1 MMNRISILFLI
12 TLSTTFAFGQSNEVD
27 VQIQFQSFKDVL
39 KYADEHAI
47 QIQNSVVGE
56 QISNTQKKEAKSY
69 LYPSVNASAGY
80 NNNLTL
86 QPTLIPA
93 EVFNPSA
100 PAGTFQELT
109 FGQQHIASTG
119 IQAQWNILNFQ
130 KMFASQTA
138 NIAAEQSEINT
149 QKSKFNTYNLL
160 ASTYYSILLTQE
172 AIVIYEEN
180 LKVSE
185 EIYNSTNEKFQ
196 KGIISEEA
204 LNLAE
209 IKQLQ
214 NRKNLQQAKRNL
226 SRFYTQL
233 QSQLNTNQQIT
244 ISDTPQNFSLTSTNI
259 ETKHPEITW
268 QEMEVDKQKS
278 LLKEKKALLLPNLSL
293 NYQYNNNWATDGF
306 TDFSNANEL
315 PQQFIGAKLSIPVF
329 NGFSSRQKIKKS
341 KLKLQQQELQLE
353 NTKLIKQNEDD
364 LLLLN
369 VNQYEEELA
378 ETTKIM
384 ELRQKNDVHAEN
396 KYNSGITSLNKRL
409 DSYEDLL
416 NAQNTYLQ
424 SLASY
429 TLAKYKL
436 YIRQIDLKT
445 NN

>member
-1 MMNRISILFLI
+1 MNRILILFLI
-12 TLSTTFAFGQSNEVD
+12 TLSTTFVVAQSNEMD
-27 VQIQFQSFKDVL
+27 VQIQFQSFQELL

-47 QIQNSVVGE
+47 QIQNALIGE
-56 QISNTQKKEAKSY
+56 QIASANKKGAKSY

-86 QPTLIPA
+86 QPTLVP
-93 EVFNPSA
+93 EQFFNPNATEGS
-100 PAGTFQELT
+100 FRELT
-109 FGQQHIASTG
+109 FGQQHVYSTG

-130 KMFASQTA
+130 KQFASQTA
-138 NIAAEQSEINT
+138 DIVAEQSEINT
-149 QKSKFNTYNLL
+149 QKNKYNTYNLL

-185 EIYNSTNEKFQ
+185 AIYKSTNEKFQ
-196 KGIISEEA
+196 KGIASEEA
-204 LNLAE
+204 LNLAK

-214 NRKNLQQAKRNL
+214 NRNTLQQALSNR

-233 QSQLNTNQQIT
+233 QSQLNTSQQFI
-244 ISDTPQNFSLTSTNI
+244 ISDSPQNYSLTSTNF
-259 ETKHPEITW
+259 ETIHPEITW

-293 NYQYNNNWATDGF
+293 NYQYNTSWATDGF

-315 PQQFIGAKLSIPVF
+315 PQQYIGAKLNIPIF
-329 NGFSSRQKIKKS
+329 SGFSSRSKIKKS
-341 KLKLQQQELQLE
+341 KLELQQQELQLE
-353 NTKLIKQNEDD
+353 NTKLVKQNEDD
-364 LLLLN
+364 LLLLD
-369 VNQYEEELA
+369 VNQFEEELA
-378 ETTKIM
+378 ENSKIM
-384 ELRQKNDVHAEN
+384 VLIQKNDVHAEN
-396 KYNSGITSLNKRL
+396 KYNSGITSLNERL

-416 NAQNTYLQ
+416 NAQNAYLQ

-436 YIRQIDLKT
+436 NIRQIDLKS

>member
-1 MMNRISILFLI
+1 MNRILILFLV
-12 TLSTTFAFGQSNEVD
+12 TLSATFAFGQSNEVD
-27 VQIQFQSFKDVL
+27 AQIQFQSFQDVL

-47 QIQNSVVGE
+47 QIQSAVIGE
-56 QISNTQKKEAKSY
+56 QIASANKKDAKSY

-86 QPTLIPA
+86 QPTLVPA
-93 EVFNPSA
+93 EFFDSNATS
-100 PAGTFQELT
+100 GTFRELT
-109 FGQQHIASTG
+109 FGQQHVYSTG
-119 IQAQWNILNFQ
+119 VQAQWNILNFQ
-130 KMFASQTA
+130 QLFASQTA
-138 NIAAEQSEINT
+138 NIIAEQSEINT
-149 QKSKFNTYNLL
+149 QKSKFNTYNHL

-185 EIYNSTNEKFQ
+185 AIYKSTNEKFQ
-196 KGIISEEA
+196 KGIVSEDA
-204 LNLAE
+204 LNSAK

-214 NRKNLQQAKRNL
+214 NRNTLQQALSNR

-233 QSQLNTNQQIT
+233 QSQLNTNKQII
-244 ISDTPQNFSLTSTNI
+244 ISDSPQNYSLTSTNF
-259 ETKHPEITW
+259 ETIHPEITW

-293 NYQYNNNWATDGF
+293 NYQYNTSWATDGF

-315 PQQFIGAKLSIPVF
+315 PQQYIGAKLNIPIF
-329 NGFSSRQKIKKS
+329 SGFSSRSKIKKS
-341 KLKLQQQELQLE
+341 KLELQQQELQLE
-353 NTKLIKQNEDD
+353 NTKLVKQNEDD
-364 LLLLN
+364 LLLLD
-369 VNQYEEELA
+369 VNQFEEELA
-378 ETTKIM
+378 ENNKIM
-384 ELRQKNDVHAEN
+384 VLIQKNDVHAEN
-396 KYNSGITSLNKRL
+396 KYNSGITSLNERL

-416 NAQNTYLQ
+416 NAQNAYLQ

-436 YIRQIDLKT
+436 NIRQIDLKS

>member
-1 MMNRISILFLI
+1 MNRILILFLI
-12 TLSTTFAFGQSNEVD
+12 TLSTTFVVAQSNEMD
-27 VQIQFQSFKDVL
+27 VQIQFQSFQELL

-47 QIQNSVVGE
+47 QIQNALIGA
-56 QISNTQKKEAKSY
+56 QIASANKKGAKSY

-86 QPTLIPA
+86 QPTLVP
-93 EVFNPSA
+93 EQFFNPNATEGS
-100 PAGTFQELT
+100 FRELT
-109 FGQQHIASTG
+109 FGQQHVYSTG

-130 KMFASQTA
+130 KQFASQTA
-138 NIAAEQSEINT
+138 DIVAEQSEINT
-149 QKSKFNTYNLL
+149 QKNKYNTYNLL

-185 EIYNSTNEKFQ
+185 AIYKSTNEKFQ
-196 KGIISEEA
+196 KGIASEEA
-204 LNLAE
+204 LNLAK

-214 NRKNLQQAKRNL
+214 NRNTLQQALSNR

-233 QSQLNTNQQIT
+233 QSQLNTSQQFI
-244 ISDTPQNFSLTSTNI
+244 ISDSPQNYSLTSTNF
-259 ETKHPEITW
+259 ETIHPEITW

-293 NYQYNNNWATDGF
+293 NYQYNTSWATDGF

-315 PQQFIGAKLSIPVF
+315 PQQYIGAKLNIPIF
-329 NGFSSRQKIKKS
+329 SGFSSRSKIKKS
-341 KLKLQQQELQLE
+341 KLELQQQELQLE
-353 NTKLIKQNEDD
+353 NTKLVKQNEDD
-364 LLLLN
+364 LLLLD
-369 VNQYEEELA
+369 VNQFEEELA
-378 ETTKIM
+378 ENSKIM
-384 ELRQKNDVHAEN
+384 VLIQKNDVHAEN
-396 KYNSGITSLNKRL
+396 KYNSGITSLNERL

-416 NAQNTYLQ
+416 NAQNAYLQ

-436 YIRQIDLKT
+436 NIRQIDLKS

>member
-1 MMNRISILFLI
+1 MNRILILFLV
-12 TLSTTFAFGQSNEVD
+12 TLSATLAFGQSNEVD
-27 VQIQFQSFKDVL
+27 AQIQFQSFQDVL

-47 QIQNSVVGE
+47 QIQSAVIGE
-56 QISNTQKKEAKSY
+56 QIASANKKDAKSY

-86 QPTLIPA
+86 QPTLVPA
-93 EVFNPSA
+93 EFFDSNATS
-100 PAGTFQELT
+100 GTFRELT
-109 FGQQHIASTG
+109 FGQQHVYSTG
-119 IQAQWNILNFQ
+119 VQAHWDILNFQ
-130 KMFASQTA
+130 KIFASETA
-138 NIAAEQSEINT
+138 GIVAEQSEINT

-185 EIYNSTNEKFQ
+185 AIYKSTNEKFQ
-196 KGIISEEA
+196 KGIVSEDA
-204 LNLAE
+204 LNSAK

-214 NRKNLQQAKRNL
+214 NRNTLQQAL
-226 SRFYTQL
+226 SNRRRFYTQL
-233 QSQLNTNQQIT
+233 QSQLNTNKQII
-244 ISDTPQNFSLTSTNI
+244 ISDSPQNYSLTSTNF
-259 ETKHPEITW
+259 ETIHPEITW

-293 NYQYNNNWATDGF
+293 NYQYNTSWATDGF

-315 PQQFIGAKLSIPVF
+315 PQQYIGAKLNIPIF
-329 NGFSSRQKIKKS
+329 SGFSSRSKIKKS
-341 KLKLQQQELQLE
+341 KLELQQQELQLE
-353 NTKLIKQNEDD
+353 NTKLVKQNEDD
-364 LLLLN
+364 LLLLD
-369 VNQYEEELA
+369 VNQFEEELA
-378 ETTKIM
+378 ENSKIM
-384 ELRQKNDVHAEN
+384 VLIQKNDVHAEN
-396 KYNSGITSLNKRL
+396 KYNSGITSLNERL

-416 NAQNTYLQ
+416 NAQNAYLQ

-436 YIRQIDLKT
+436 NIRQIDLKS

>member
-1 MMNRISILFLI
+1 MNRILILLLI
-12 TLSTTFAFGQSNEVD
+12 TLSTTFAFGQSNETGA
-27 VQIQFQSFKDVL
+27 QIQFQSFQDVL

-47 QIQNSVVGE
+47 QIQSAIIVE
-56 QISNTQKKEAKSY
+56 QIASANKREAKSY
-69 LYPSVNASAGY
+69 LYPSINASAGY

-86 QPTLIPA
+86 QPTLVPA
-93 EVFNPSA
+93 EFFDPNATS
-100 PAGTFQELT
+100 GTFRELT
-109 FGQQHIASTG
+109 FGQQHIYSAG

-138 NIAAEQSEINT
+138 NIVAEQSEINT

-160 ASTYYSILLTQE
+160 ASTYYSIMLTQE
-172 AIVIYEEN
+172 AIIIYEEN

-185 EIYNSTNEKFQ
+185 AIYKSTNEKFQ
-196 KGIISEEA
+196 EGIVSEDA
-204 LNLAE
+204 LNSAK

-214 NRKNLQQAKRNL
+214 NRNTLQQALSNL

-233 QSQLNTNQQIT
+233 QSQLNTNQQII
-244 ISDTPQNFSLTSTNI
+244 ISDSPQNFNLTDTSF

-293 NYQYNNNWATDGF
+293 NYQYNTSWATDGF

-315 PQQFIGAKLSIPVF
+315 PQQYIGAKLNIPIF
-329 NGFSSRQKIKKS
+329 SGFSSRSKIKKS
-341 KLKLQQQELQLE
+341 ILELQQQELQLE
-353 NTKLIKQNEDD
+353 NTKLVKQNEDD
-364 LLLLN
+364 LLLLD
-369 VNQYEEELA
+369 VNQFEEELA
-378 ETTKIM
+378 ENSKIM
-384 ELRQKNDVHAEN
+384 VLIQKNDVHAEN
-396 KYNSGITSLNKRL
+396 KYNSGITSLNERL

-416 NAQNTYLQ
+416 NAQNAYLQ

-436 YIRQIDLKT
+436 NIRQIDLKS

>member
-1 MMNRISILFLI
+1 MNRILILFLI
-12 TLSTTFAFGQSNEVD
+12 TLSTTFVVAQSNEMD
-27 VQIQFQSFKDVL
+27 VQIQFQSFQELL

-47 QIQNSVVGE
+47 QIQNALIGE
-56 QISNTQKKEAKSY
+56 QIASANKKGAKSY

-86 QPTLIPA
+86 QPTLVP
-93 EVFNPSA
+93 EQFFNPNATEGS
-100 PAGTFQELT
+100 FRELT
-109 FGQQHIASTG
+109 FGQQHVYSTG

-130 KMFASQTA
+130 KQFASQTA
-138 NIAAEQSEINT
+138 DIVAEQSEINT
-149 QKSKFNTYNLL
+149 QKNKYNTYNLL

-185 EIYNSTNEKFQ
+185 AIYKSTNEKFQ
-196 KGIISEEA
+196 KGIASEEA
-204 LNLAE
+204 LNLAK

-214 NRKNLQQAKRNL
+214 NRNTLQQALSNR
-226 SRFYTQL
+226 SRFYIQL

-244 ISDTPQNFSLTSTNI
+244 ISDSPQNYSLTSTNF
-259 ETKHPEITW
+259 ETIHPEIIW

-293 NYQYNNNWATDGF
+293 NYQYNTSWATDGF

-315 PQQFIGAKLSIPVF
+315 PQQYIGAKLNIPIF
-329 NGFSSRQKIKKS
+329 SGFSSRSKIKKS
-341 KLKLQQQELQLE
+341 KLELQQQELQLE
-353 NTKLIKQNEDD
+353 NTKLVKQNEDD
-364 LLLLN
+364 LLLLD
-369 VNQYEEELA
+369 VNQFEEELA
-378 ETTKIM
+378 ENSKIM
-384 ELRQKNDVHAEN
+384 VLIQKNDVHAEN
-396 KYNSGITSLNKRL
+396 KYNSGITSLNERL

-416 NAQNTYLQ
+416 NAQNAYLQ

-436 YIRQIDLKT
+436 NIRQIDLKS

>member
-1 MMNRISILFLI
+1 MNRILILFLI
-12 TLSTTFAFGQSNEVD
+12 TLSTTFVVAQSNEMD
-27 VQIQFQSFKDVL
+27 VQIQFQSFQELL

-47 QIQNSVVGE
+47 QIQNALIGE
-56 QISNTQKKEAKSY
+56 QIASANKKGAKSY

-86 QPTLIPA
+86 QPTLVP
-93 EVFNPSA
+93 EQFFNPNSTE
-100 PAGTFQELT
+100 GSFRELT
-109 FGQQHIASTG
+109 FGQQHVYSTG

-130 KMFASQTA
+130 KIFASETA
-138 NIAAEQSEINT
+138 GIVTEQSEINT
-149 QKSKFNTYNLL
+149 QKSKLSTYNLL

-185 EIYNSTNEKFQ
+185 AIYKSTNENFQ
-196 KGIISEEA
+196 KGIASEEA
-204 LNLAE
+204 LNLAK

-214 NRKNLQQAKRNL
+214 NRNTLQQALSNR

-233 QSQLNTNQQIT
+233 QSKLNTSQQII
-244 ISDTPQNFSLTSTNI
+244 ISDSPQNFSLTNTNF
-259 ETKHPEITW
+259 ETIHPEITW

-293 NYQYNNNWATDGF
+293 NYQYNTSWATDGF

-315 PQQFIGAKLSIPVF
+315 PQQYIGAKLNIPIF
-329 NGFSSRQKIKKS
+329 SGFSSRSKIKKS
-341 KLKLQQQELQLE
+341 KLELQQQELQLE
-353 NTKLIKQNEDD
+353 NTKLVKQKEDD
-364 LLLLN
+364 LLLLD
-369 VNQYEEELA
+369 VNQFEEELA
-378 ETTKIM
+378 EYTKIM
-384 ELRQKNDVHAEN
+384 VLRQKNDVHAEN
-396 KYNSGITSLNKRL
+396 KYNSGITSLNERL

-429 TLAKYKL
+429 TLAKYKM
-436 YIRQIDLKT
+436 YIRQLDLKS

>member
-1 MMNRISILFLI
+1 MNRILILFLI
-12 TLSTTFAFGQSNEVD
+12 TLSTTFVVAQSNEMG
-27 VQIQFQSFKDVL
+27 VQIQFQSFQELL

-47 QIQNSVVGE
+47 QIQNALIGE
-56 QISNTQKKEAKSY
+56 QIASANKKGAKSY

-86 QPTLIPA
+86 QPTLVP
-93 EVFNPSA
+93 EQFFNPNATEGS
-100 PAGTFQELT
+100 FRELT
-109 FGQQHIASTG
+109 FGQQHVYSTG

-130 KMFASQTA
+130 KQFASQTA
-138 NIAAEQSEINT
+138 DIVAEQSEINT
-149 QKSKFNTYNLL
+149 QKNKYNTYNLL

-185 EIYNSTNEKFQ
+185 AIYKSTNEKFQ
-196 KGIISEEA
+196 KGIASEEA
-204 LNLAE
+204 LNLAK

-214 NRKNLQQAKRNL
+214 NRNTLQQALSNR

-233 QSQLNTNQQIT
+233 QSQLNTSQQFI
-244 ISDTPQNFSLTSTNI
+244 ISDSPQNYSLTSTNF
-259 ETKHPEITW
+259 ETIHPEITW

-293 NYQYNNNWATDGF
+293 NYQYNTSWATDGF

-315 PQQFIGAKLSIPVF
+315 PQQYIGAKLNIPIF
-329 NGFSSRQKIKKS
+329 SGFSSRSKIKKS
-341 KLKLQQQELQLE
+341 KLELQQQELQLE
-353 NTKLIKQNEDD
+353 NTKLVKQNEDD
-364 LLLLN
+364 LLLLD
-369 VNQYEEELA
+369 VNQFEEELA
-378 ETTKIM
+378 ENSKIM
-384 ELRQKNDVHAEN
+384 VLIQKNDVHAEN
-396 KYNSGITSLNKRL
+396 KYNSGITSLNERL

-416 NAQNTYLQ
+416 NAQNAYLQ

-436 YIRQIDLKT
+436 NIRQIDLKS

>member
-1 MMNRISILFLI
+1 MNRILILFLI
-12 TLSTTFAFGQSNEVD
+12 TLSTTFVVAQSNEMD
-27 VQIQFQSFKDVL
+27 VQIQFQSFQELL

-47 QIQNSVVGE
+47 QIQNALIGE
-56 QISNTQKKEAKSY
+56 QIASANKKGTKSY

-86 QPTLIPA
+86 QPTLVP
-93 EVFNPSA
+93 EQFFNPNATEGS
-100 PAGTFQELT
+100 FRELT
-109 FGQQHIASTG
+109 FGQQHVYSTG

-130 KMFASQTA
+130 KIFASETA
-138 NIAAEQSEINT
+138 GIVTEQSEINT
-149 QKSKFNTYNLL
+149 QKSKLSTYNLL

-185 EIYNSTNEKFQ
+185 AIYKSTNENFQ
-196 KGIISEEA
+196 KGIASEEA
-204 LNLAE
+204 LNLAK

-214 NRKNLQQAKRNL
+214 NRNTLQQALSNR

-233 QSQLNTNQQIT
+233 QSQLNTSQQII
-244 ISDTPQNFSLTSTNI
+244 ISDSPQNFSLTNTNF
-259 ETKHPEITW
+259 ETIHPEITW

-293 NYQYNNNWATDGF
+293 NYQYNTSWATDGF

-315 PQQFIGAKLSIPVF
+315 PQQYIGVKLNIPIF
-329 NGFSSRQKIKKS
+329 SGFSSRSKIKKS
-341 KLKLQQQELQLE
+341 KLELQQQELQLE
-353 NTKLIKQNEDD
+353 NTKLVKQKEDD
-364 LLLLN
+364 LLLLD
-369 VNQYEEELA
+369 VNQFEEELA
-378 ETTKIM
+378 EYTKIM
-384 ELRQKNDVHAEN
+384 VLRQKNDVHAEN
-396 KYNSGITSLNKRL
+396 KYNSGITSLNERL

-429 TLAKYKL
+429 TLAKYKM
-436 YIRQIDLKT
+436 YIRQLDLKS

>member
-1 MMNRISILFLI
+1 MNRILILLLI
-12 TLSTTFAFGQSNEVD
+12 TLSTTFAFGQSNETGA
-27 VQIQFQSFKDVL
+27 QIQFQSFQDVL

-47 QIQNSVVGE
+47 QIQSAIIVE
-56 QISNTQKKEAKSY
+56 QIASANKREAKSY

-86 QPTLIPA
+86 QPTLVPA
-93 EVFNPSA
+93 EFFDPTATS
-100 PAGTFQELT
+100 GTFRELT
-109 FGQQHIASTG
+109 FGQQHVYSTG

-138 NIAAEQSEINT
+138 NIVAEQSEINT

-160 ASTYYSILLTQE
+160 ASTYYSIMLTQE
-172 AIVIYEEN
+172 VIIIYEEN

-185 EIYNSTNEKFQ
+185 AIYNSTNEKFQ

-204 LNLAE
+204 LNASE

-214 NRKNLQQAKRNL
+214 NRKNLQQALSNL

-233 QSQLNTNQQIT
+233 QSQLNTNQQII
-244 ISDTPQNFSLTSTNI
+244 ISDSPKNFNLTYTSF

-293 NYQYNNNWATDGF
+293 NYQYNNSWATDGF

-315 PQQFIGAKLSIPVF
+315 PQQYIGAKLNLPIF
-329 NGFSSRQKIKKS
+329 NGFSSRSKIKKS
-341 KLKLQQQELQLE
+341 KLELQQQELQLE
-353 NTKLIKQNEDD
+353 NTKLVTQNEDD
-364 LLLLN
+364 LLLLD
-369 VNQYEEELA
+369 VNQFEEELA
-378 ETTKIM
+378 ENSKIM
-384 ELRQKNDVHAEN
+384 VLIQKNDVHAEN
-396 KYNSGITSLNKRL
+396 KYNSGITSLNERL

-436 YIRQIDLKT
+436 YIRQIDLES

>member
-1 MMNRISILFLI
+1 MNRILILFLV
-12 TLSTTFAFGQSNEVD
+12 TLSTRFVFAQSNEAD
-27 VQIQFQSFKDVL
+27 AQIQFQSFQEIL
-39 KYADEHAI
+39 KYADEHTI
-47 QIQNSVVGE
+47 QIQSAVIYE
-56 QISNTQKKEAKSY
+56 QIASTKKKEAKSY

-86 QPTLIPA
+86 QPTLVPA
-93 EVFNPSA
+93 EFFDTNATS
-100 PAGTFQELT
+100 GTFRELT
-109 FGQQHIASTG
+109 FGQQHVYSTG

-138 NIAAEQSEINT
+138 SIVAEQSEIST
-149 QKSKFNTYNLL
+149 QKSKLNAYNLL

-172 AIVIYEEN
+172 TIVIYEKN

-185 EIYNSTNEKFQ
+185 AIYNSTTQKFQ

-214 NRKNLQQAKRNL
+214 NHKNLQQAKRNL

-244 ISDTPQNFSLTSTNI
+244 ISDTSQNFSSTSTNI
-259 ETKHPEITW
+259 EIIHPEITW

-278 LLKEKKALLLPNLSL
+278 LLKEKKALLLPNLSI
-293 NYQYNNNWATDGF
+293 NYQYNNSWATDRF

-315 PQQFIGAKLSIPVF
+315 PQQYIGAKLNIPIF
-329 NGFSSRQKIKKS
+329 SGFSSRSKIKKS
-341 KLKLQQQELQLE
+341 KLELQQQELQME
-353 NTKLIKQNEDD
+353 NTKLVKQNEDD
-364 LLLLN
+364 LLLLD

-378 ETTKIM
+378 ENTKIM
-384 ELRQKNDVHAEN
+384 VLRQKNNVHAEN
-396 KYNSGITSLNKRL
+396 KYNSGITSLNERL

-416 NAQNTYLQ
+416 NAQNNYLQ

-436 YIRQIDLKT
+436 HIRQIDLKT

>member
-1 MMNRISILFLI
+1 MNRILILFLI
-12 TLSTTFAFGQSNEVD
+12 TLSTTFVVAQSNEMD
-27 VQIQFQSFKDVL
+27 VQIQFQSFQELL

-47 QIQNSVVGE
+47 QIQNALIGE
-56 QISNTQKKEAKSY
+56 QIASANKKGAKSY

-86 QPTLIPA
+86 QPTLVP
-93 EVFNPSA
+93 EQFFNPNATEGS
-100 PAGTFQELT
+100 FRELT
-109 FGQQHIASTG
+109 FGQQHVYSTG

-130 KMFASQTA
+130 KQFASQTA
-138 NIAAEQSEINT
+138 DIVAEQSEINT
-149 QKSKFNTYNLL
+149 QKNKYNTYNLL

-185 EIYNSTNEKFQ
+185 AIYKSTNEKFQ
-196 KGIISEEA
+196 KGIASEEA
-204 LNLAE
+204 LNLAK

-214 NRKNLQQAKRNL
+214 NRNTLQQALSNR

-233 QSQLNTNQQIT
+233 QSQLNTSQQII
-244 ISDTPQNFSLTSTNI
+244 ISDSPQNFSLTNTNF
-259 ETKHPEITW
+259 ETIHPEITW

-293 NYQYNNNWATDGF
+293 NYQYNTSWATDGF

-315 PQQFIGAKLSIPVF
+315 PQQYIGAKLNIPIF
-329 NGFSSRQKIKKS
+329 SGFSSRSKIKKS
-341 KLKLQQQELQLE
+341 KLELQQQELQLE
-353 NTKLIKQNEDD
+353 NTKLVKQKEDD
-364 LLLLN
+364 LLLLD
-369 VNQYEEELA
+369 VNQFEEELA
-378 ETTKIM
+378 EYTKIM
-384 ELRQKNDVHAEN
+384 VLRQKNDVHAEN
-396 KYNSGITSLNKRL
+396 KYNSGITSLNERL

-429 TLAKYKL
+429 TLAKYKM
-436 YIRQIDLKT
+436 YIRQLDLKS

>member
-1 MMNRISILFLI
+1 MNRISILFLV
-12 TLSTTFAFGQSNEVD
+12 TLSTTFVFGQSNEAD
-27 VQIQFQSFKDVL
+27 VQIQFQSFQDVL

-47 QIQNSVVGE
+47 QIQNAVIGE
-56 QISNTQKKEAKSY
+56 QIASTRKKEAKSY

-86 QPTLIPA
+86 QPTLVP
-93 EVFNPSA
+93 EQFFNPNATS
-100 PAGTFQELT
+100 GTFRELT
-109 FGQQHIASTG
+109 FGQKHVYSTG

-130 KMFASQTA
+130 KIFASQTA
-138 NIAAEQSEINT
+138 NIVAEQSEINT

-185 EIYNSTNEKFQ
+185 AIYNSTTEKFQ

-214 NRKNLQQAKRNL
+214 NHKNLQQAKHNS

-244 ISDTPQNFSLTSTNI
+244 IVDTPQNFSLTDTSFKTI
-259 ETKHPEITW
+259 HPEIRW
-268 QEMEVDKQKS
+268 QEMAVDKQKS
-278 LLKEKKALLLPNLSL
+278 LLKEKKALLLPNLSF
-293 NYQYNNNWATDGF
+293 NYQYNTSWATDGF
-306 TDFSNANEL
+306 TDFSNTNEL
-315 PQQFIGAKLSIPVF
+315 QQQYLGAKLNIPIF
-329 NGFSSRQKIKKS
+329 TGFSTRSKIKKS
-341 KLKLQQQELQLE
+341 KLELQQQELQLE
-353 NTKLIKQNEDD
+353 NTKLVKQNEDD
-364 LLLLN
+364 LLLLDIH
-369 VNQYEEELA
+369 QYKEDLTENI
-378 ETTKIM
+378 KIM
-384 ELRQKNDVHAEN
+384 KLRQQNDVHAEN

-424 SLASY
+424 SLATY

-436 YIRQIDLKT
+436 YIRQLDLKT

>member
-1 MMNRISILFLI
+1 MNRILILFLI
-12 TLSTTFAFGQSNEVD
+12 TLSTTFVVAQSNEMD
-27 VQIQFQSFKDVL
+27 VQIQFQSFQELL

-47 QIQNSVVGE
+47 QIQNALIGE
-56 QISNTQKKEAKSY
+56 QIASANKKGAKSY

-86 QPTLIPA
+86 QPTLVP
-93 EVFNPSA
+93 EQFFNPNATEGS
-100 PAGTFQELT
+100 FRELT
-109 FGQQHIASTG
+109 FGQQHVYSTG

-130 KMFASQTA
+130 KQFASQTA
-138 NIAAEQSEINT
+138 DIVAEQSEINT
-149 QKSKFNTYNLL
+149 QKNKYNTYNLL

-185 EIYNSTNEKFQ
+185 AIYKSTNEKFQ
-196 KGIISEEA
+196 KGIASEEA
-204 LNLAE
+204 LNLAK

-214 NRKNLQQAKRNL
+214 NRNTLQQALSNR

-233 QSQLNTNQQIT
+233 QSQLNTNKQFI
-244 ISDTPQNFSLTSTNI
+244 ISDSPQNYSLTSTNF
-259 ETKHPEITW
+259 ETIHPEITW

-293 NYQYNNNWATDGF
+293 NYQYNTSWATDGF

-315 PQQFIGAKLSIPVF
+315 PQQYIGAKLNIPIF
-329 NGFSSRQKIKKS
+329 SGFSSRSKIKKS
-341 KLKLQQQELQLE
+341 KLELQQQELQLE
-353 NTKLIKQNEDD
+353 NTKLVKQNEDD
-364 LLLLN
+364 LLLLD
-369 VNQYEEELA
+369 VNQFEEELA
-378 ETTKIM
+378 ENSKIM
-384 ELRQKNDVHAEN
+384 VLIQKNDVHAEN
-396 KYNSGITSLNKRL
+396 KYNSGITSLNERL

-416 NAQNTYLQ
+416 NAQNAYLQ

-436 YIRQIDLKT
+436 NIRQIDLKS

>member
-1 MMNRISILFLI
+1 MNRILILFLI
-12 TLSTTFAFGQSNEVD
+12 TLSTTFVVAQSNEMD
-27 VQIQFQSFKDVL
+27 VQIQFQSFQELL

-47 QIQNSVVGE
+47 QIQNALIGE
-56 QISNTQKKEAKSY
+56 QIASANKKGAKSY

-86 QPTLIPA
+86 QPTLVP
-93 EVFNPSA
+93 EQFFNPNATEGS
-100 PAGTFQELT
+100 FRELT
-109 FGQQHIASTG
+109 FGQQHVYSTG

-130 KMFASQTA
+130 KQFASQTA
-138 NIAAEQSEINT
+138 DIVAEQSEINT
-149 QKSKFNTYNLL
+149 QKNKYNTYNLL

-185 EIYNSTNEKFQ
+185 AIYKSTNEKFQ
-196 KGIISEEA
+196 KGIASEEA
-204 LNLAE
+204 LNLAK

-214 NRKNLQQAKRNL
+214 NRNTLQQALSNR

-233 QSQLNTNQQIT
+233 QSQLNTSQQFI
-244 ISDTPQNFSLTSTNI
+244 ISDSPQNYSLTSTNF
-259 ETKHPEITW
+259 ETIHPEITW

-293 NYQYNNNWATDGF
+293 NYQYNTSWATDGF

-315 PQQFIGAKLSIPVF
+315 PQQYICAKLNIPIF
-329 NGFSSRQKIKKS
+329 SGFSSRSKIKKS
-341 KLKLQQQELQLE
+341 KLELQQQELQLE
-353 NTKLIKQNEDD
+353 NTKLVKQNEDD
-364 LLLLN
+364 LLLLD
-369 VNQYEEELA
+369 VNQFEEELA
-378 ETTKIM
+378 ENSKIM
-384 ELRQKNDVHAEN
+384 VLIQKNDVHAEN
-396 KYNSGITSLNKRL
+396 KYNSGITSLNERL

-416 NAQNTYLQ
+416 NAQNAYLQ

-436 YIRQIDLKT
+436 NIRQIDLKS

>member
-1 MMNRISILFLI
+1 MNRILILFLI
-12 TLSTTFAFGQSNEVD
+12 TLSTTFVVAQSNEMD
-27 VQIQFQSFKDVL
+27 VQIQFQSFQELL

-47 QIQNSVVGE
+47 QIQNALIGE
-56 QISNTQKKEAKSY
+56 QIASANKKGAKSY

-86 QPTLIPA
+86 QPTLVP
-93 EVFNPSA
+93 EQFFNPNATEGS
-100 PAGTFQELT
+100 FRELT
-109 FGQQHIASTG
+109 FGQQHVYSTG

-130 KMFASQTA
+130 KQFASQTA
-138 NIAAEQSEINT
+138 DIVAEQSEINT
-149 QKSKFNTYNLL
+149 QKNKYNTYNLL

-185 EIYNSTNEKFQ
+185 AIYKSTNEKFQ
-196 KGIISEEA
+196 KGIASEEA
-204 LNLAE
+204 LNLAK

-214 NRKNLQQAKRNL
+214 NRNTLQQALSNR

-233 QSQLNTNQQIT
+233 QSQLNTSQQFI
-244 ISDTPQNFSLTSTNI
+244 ISDSPQNYSLTSTNF
-259 ETKHPEITW
+259 ETIHPEITW

-293 NYQYNNNWATDGF
+293 NYQYNTSWATDGF

-315 PQQFIGAKLSIPVF
+315 PQQYIGAKLNIPIF
-329 NGFSSRQKIKKS
+329 SGFSSRSKIKKS
-341 KLKLQQQELQLE
+341 KLELQQQELQLE
-353 NTKLIKQNEDD
+353 NTKLVKQNEDD
-364 LLLLN
+364 LLLLD
-369 VNQYEEELA
+369 VNQFEEELA
-378 ETTKIM
+378 ENSKIM
-384 ELRQKNDVHAEN
+384 VLIQKNDVHAEN
-396 KYNSGITSLNKRL
+396 KYNSGITSLNERL
-409 DSYEDLL
+409 DIYEDLL
-416 NAQNTYLQ
+416 NAQNAYLQ

-436 YIRQIDLKT
+436 NIRQIDLKS

>member
-1 MMNRISILFLI
+1 MNRILILFLV
-12 TLSTTFAFGQSNEVD
+12 TLSATFAFGQSNEVD
-27 VQIQFQSFKDVL
+27 AQIQFQSFQDVL

-47 QIQNSVVGE
+47 QIQSAVIGE
-56 QISNTQKKEAKSY
+56 QIASANKKDAKSY

-86 QPTLIPA
+86 QPTLVPA
-93 EVFNPSA
+93 EFFDSNATS
-100 PAGTFQELT
+100 GTFRELT
-109 FGQQHIASTG
+109 FGQQHVYSTG
-119 IQAQWNILNFQ
+119 VQAQWNILNFQ
-130 KMFASQTA
+130 QLFASQTA
-138 NIAAEQSEINT
+138 NIIAEQSEINT
-149 QKSKFNTYNLL
+149 QKSKFNTYNHL

-185 EIYNSTNEKFQ
+185 AIYNSTNEKFQ
-196 KGIISEEA
+196 KGIVSEDA
-204 LNLAE
+204 LNSAK

-214 NRKNLQQAKRNL
+214 NRNTLQQALSNR

-233 QSQLNTNQQIT
+233 QSQLNTNKQII
-244 ISDTPQNFSLTSTNI
+244 ISDSPQNYSLTSTNF
-259 ETKHPEITW
+259 ETIHPEITW

-293 NYQYNNNWATDGF
+293 NYQYNTSWATDGF

-315 PQQFIGAKLSIPVF
+315 PQQYIGAKLNIPIF
-329 NGFSSRQKIKKS
+329 SGFSSRSKIKKS
-341 KLKLQQQELQLE
+341 KLELQQQELQLE
-353 NTKLIKQNEDD
+353 NTKLVKQNEDD
-364 LLLLN
+364 LLLLD
-369 VNQYEEELA
+369 VNQFEEELV
-378 ETTKIM
+378 ENSKIM
-384 ELRQKNDVHAEN
+384 VLIQKNDVHAEN
-396 KYNSGITSLNKRL
+396 KYNSGITSLNERL

-424 SLASY
+424 SLATY

-436 YIRQIDLKT
+436 YIRQIDLKS

>member
-1 MMNRISILFLI
+1 MNRILILFLV
-12 TLSTTFAFGQSNEVD
+12 TLSTTFAFGQSNEMD
-27 VQIQFQSFKDVL
+27 VQIQFQSFQELL

-47 QIQNSVVGE
+47 QIQNALIGE
-56 QISNTQKKEAKSY
+56 QIASANKKGAKSY

-86 QPTLIPA
+86 QPTLVP
-93 EVFNPSA
+93 EQFFNPNATEGS
-100 PAGTFQELT
+100 FRELT
-109 FGQQHIASTG
+109 FGQQHVYSTG

-130 KMFASQTA
+130 KIFASETA
-138 NIAAEQSEINT
+138 GIVTEQSEINT
-149 QKSKFNTYNLL
+149 QKSKLSTYNLL

-185 EIYNSTNEKFQ
+185 AIYKSTNENFQ
-196 KGIISEEA
+196 KGIASEEA
-204 LNLAE
+204 LNLAK

-214 NRKNLQQAKRNL
+214 NRNTLQQALSNR

-233 QSQLNTNQQIT
+233 QSQLNTSQQII
-244 ISDTPQNFSLTSTNI
+244 ISDSPQNFSLTNTNF
-259 ETKHPEITW
+259 ETIHPEITW

-293 NYQYNNNWATDGF
+293 NYQYNTSWATDGF

-315 PQQFIGAKLSIPVF
+315 PQQYIGAKLNIPIF
-329 NGFSSRQKIKKS
+329 SGFSSRSKIKKS
-341 KLKLQQQELQLE
+341 KLELQQQELQLE
-353 NTKLIKQNEDD
+353 NTKLVKQKEDD
-364 LLLLN
+364 LLLLD
-369 VNQYEEELA
+369 VNQFEEELA
-378 ETTKIM
+378 EYTKIM
-384 ELRQKNDVHAEN
+384 VLRQKNDVHAEN
-396 KYNSGITSLNKRL
+396 KYNSGITSLNERL

-429 TLAKYKL
+429 TLAKYKM
-436 YIRQIDLKT
+436 YIRQLDLKS

>member
-1 MMNRISILFLI
+1 MNRILILFLI
-12 TLSTTFAFGQSNEVD
+12 TLSTTFVVAQSNEMD
-27 VQIQFQSFKDVL
+27 VQIQFQSFQELL

-47 QIQNSVVGE
+47 QIQNALIGE
-56 QISNTQKKEAKSY
+56 QIASANKKGAKSY

-86 QPTLIPA
+86 QPTLVP
-93 EVFNPSA
+93 EQFFNPNATEGS
-100 PAGTFQELT
+100 FRELT
-109 FGQQHIASTG
+109 FGQQHVYSTG

-130 KMFASQTA
+130 KQFASQTA
-138 NIAAEQSEINT
+138 DIVAEQSEINT
-149 QKSKFNTYNLL
+149 QKNKYNTYNLL

-185 EIYNSTNEKFQ
+185 AIYKSTNEKFQ
-196 KGIISEEA
+196 KGIASEEA
-204 LNLAE
+204 LNLAK

-214 NRKNLQQAKRNL
+214 NRNTLQQALSNR

-233 QSQLNTNQQIT
+233 QSQLNTSQQFI
-244 ISDTPQNFSLTSTNI
+244 ISDSPQNYSLTSTNF
-259 ETKHPEITW
+259 ETIHPEITW

-293 NYQYNNNWATDGF
+293 NYQYNISWATDGF

-315 PQQFIGAKLSIPVF
+315 PQQYIGAKLNIPIF
-329 NGFSSRQKIKKS
+329 SGFSSRSKIKKS
-341 KLKLQQQELQLE
+341 KLELQQQELQLE
-353 NTKLIKQNEDD
+353 NTKLVKQNEDD
-364 LLLLN
+364 LLLLD
-369 VNQYEEELA
+369 VNQFEEELA
-378 ETTKIM
+378 ENSKIM
-384 ELRQKNDVHAEN
+384 VLIQKNDVHAEN
-396 KYNSGITSLNKRL
+396 KYNSGITSLNERL

-416 NAQNTYLQ
+416 NAQNAYLQ

-436 YIRQIDLKT
+436 NIRQIDLKS

>member
-1 MMNRISILFLI
+1 MNRILILFLV
-12 TLSTTFAFGQSNEVD
+12 TLSTTFTFGQSNETD
-27 VQIQFQSFKDVL
+27 AQIQFQSFQDVL

-47 QIQNSVVGE
+47 QIQSAVIGE
-56 QISNTQKKEAKSY
+56 QIASANKKDAKSY

-86 QPTLIPA
+86 QPTLVPA
-93 EVFNPSA
+93 EFFDSNATS
-100 PAGTFQELT
+100 GTFRELT
-109 FGQQHIASTG
+109 FGQQHIYSTG
-119 IQAQWNILNFQ
+119 IQAQWDVINFR

-138 NIAAEQSEINT
+138 NIVVGQSEINT

-160 ASTYYSILLTQE
+160 ASTYYSIMLTQE
-172 AIVIYEEN
+172 SIIIYEEN

-185 EIYNSTNEKFQ
+185 AIYNNTIQKFQ

-204 LNLAE
+204 LNASE

-214 NRKNLQQAKRNL
+214 NRNNLQQALSNR

-233 QSQLNTNQQIT
+233 QCQLNTNQQII
-244 ISDTPQNFSLTSTNI
+244 ISDSPQNFNLTDTSF

-268 QEMEVDKQKS
+268 QQMEVNKQKS
-278 LLKEKKALLLPNLSL
+278 LLKEKKALLLPNISL
-293 NYQYNNNWATDGF
+293 TYQYNNSWATDGF

-315 PQQFIGAKLSIPVF
+315 PQQYVGTKLNIPIF
-329 NGFSSRQKIKKS
+329 NGFSSRSKIKKS
-341 KLKLQQQELQLE
+341 KLELQQQELQLE
-353 NTKLIKQNEDD
+353 NTKLVKQNEDD
-364 LLLLN
+364 LLLLD
-369 VNQYEEELA
+369 VNQFEEEFT
-378 ETTKIM
+378 ENTKIM
-384 ELRQKNDVHAEN
+384 VLRQKNDVHAEN
-396 KYNSGITSLNKRL
+396 KYNSGITSLNERL
-409 DSYEDLL
+409 DSSEDLL

-436 YIRQIDLKT
+436 YIRQIHLKS

>member
-1 MMNRISILFLI
+1 MNRILILFLI
-12 TLSTTFAFGQSNEVD
+12 TLSTTFVVAQSNEMD
-27 VQIQFQSFKDVL
+27 VQIQFQSFQELL

-47 QIQNSVVGE
+47 QIQNALIGE
-56 QISNTQKKEAKSY
+56 QIASANKKGAKSY

-86 QPTLIPA
+86 QPTLVP
-93 EVFNPSA
+93 EQFFNPNATEGS
-100 PAGTFQELT
+100 FRELT
-109 FGQQHIASTG
+109 FGQQHVYSTG

-130 KMFASQTA
+130 KLFASQTA
-138 NIAAEQSEINT
+138 DIFAEQSEINT
-149 QKSKFNTYNLL
+149 QKNKYNTYNLL

-185 EIYNSTNEKFQ
+185 AIYKSTNEKFQ
-196 KGIISEEA
+196 KGIASEEA
-204 LNLAE
+204 LNLAK

-214 NRKNLQQAKRNL
+214 NRNTLQQALSNR

-233 QSQLNTNQQIT
+233 QSQLNTSQQFI
-244 ISDTPQNFSLTSTNI
+244 ISDSPQNYSLTSTNF
-259 ETKHPEITW
+259 ETIHPEITW

-293 NYQYNNNWATDGF
+293 NYQYNTSWATDGF

-315 PQQFIGAKLSIPVF
+315 PQQYIGAKLNIPIF
-329 NGFSSRQKIKKS
+329 SGFSSRSKIKKS
-341 KLKLQQQELQLE
+341 KLELQQQELQLE
-353 NTKLIKQNEDD
+353 NTKLVKQNEDD
-364 LLLLN
+364 LLLLD
-369 VNQYEEELA
+369 VNQFEEELA
-378 ETTKIM
+378 ENSKIM
-384 ELRQKNDVHAEN
+384 VLIQKNDVHAEN
-396 KYNSGITSLNKRL
+396 KYNSGITSLNERL

-416 NAQNTYLQ
+416 NAQNAYLQ

-436 YIRQIDLKT
+436 NIRQIDLKS